1 MNMGLYMKQNEGR
14 SELQQRLD
22 AELRAKA
29 AARKA
34 EEEKPVDGVED
45 SRFIEGTKQTTPLAF
60 AWLAIFILVIV
71 VFGLF
76 IYKLS
81 H

>member
-1 MNMGLYMKQNEGR
+1 MYMGLYLKQQDGR

-34 EEEKPVDGVED
+34 EAEKPVDGVND
-45 SRFIEGTKQTTPLAF
+45 SAYIEGTKQTTPLAF
-60 AWLAIFILVIV
+60 AWVIIFILAIV

-76 IYKLS
+76 VYRSS